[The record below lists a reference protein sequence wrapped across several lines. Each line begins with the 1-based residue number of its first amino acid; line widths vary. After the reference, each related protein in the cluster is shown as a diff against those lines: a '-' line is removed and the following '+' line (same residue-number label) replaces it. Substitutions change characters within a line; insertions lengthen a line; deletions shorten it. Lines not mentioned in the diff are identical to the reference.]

1 MVRIKLINALS
12 YMGAVE
18 ATAKN
23 PFVDVD
29 DVATANAAVAT
40 GYFEIVSIDGNEE
53 EAASE
58 EVTTPAYGGKTLNE
72 MTAAEIETYATYN
85 NVSLKGL
92 RSKAKMIAKLCE
104 ELGIDAD
111 TEVEYG
117 SPTIVELQEE

>member
-12 YMGAVE
+12 YVGTVK

-23 PFVDVD
+23 PYVDVD

-40 GYFEIVSIDGNEE
+40 GYFEIVGNDEDE
-53 EAASE
+53 DAAE
-58 EVTTPAYGGKTLNE
+58 EVTAPAYGGKTLNE

-85 NVSLKGL
+85 NISLKGL

-111 TEVEYG
+111 TVVEYG
-117 SPTIVELQEE
+117 SPTVVELQEE